1 MLTYKYQIFFA
12 NHRGRE
18 GGGTKNCIPRN
29 GQTVCNIK
37 MDLGEGANYIPR
49 IDLNL
54 VLIVVF

>member
-1 MLTYKYQIFFA
+1 MM
-12 NHRGRE
+12 GV
-18 GGGTKNCIPRN
+18 GGGGGGGVQNSCIPN
-29 GQTVCNIK
+29 LP